1 MERSTLKQDESINPY
16 AVGQYAAEQG
26 YYTYGQGTSWDI
38 MTEGAVYYDLE
49 YLNGSVSADY
59 ILENLTSDT
68 PMICSMTPGN
78 FTTSGHFIVLTGID
92 EERVEIFVLIEDGL
106 QNDYKHRA

>member
-1 MERSTLKQDESINPY
+1 
-16 AVGQYAAEQG
+16 
-26 YYTYGQGTSWDI
+26 

-68 PMICSMTPGN
+68 PMICSMTPGD

-106 QNDYKHRA
+106 QNDYKHRAKDGHSSLLSTVVCQQAEGGICLRSKSI